1 MQFAKMDR
9 VGINHNRATMT
20 SGDVTGFGE
29 ILGFKTTFGS
39 SAFRVKGFLFP
50 SSSVFSSFKLVV
62 VSLQSLQTLA
72 FFTFIFAHLLLF
84 VNFIYCSLDP
94 CVSR

>member
-39 SAFRVKGFLFP
+39 SVFRVTKAAC
-50 SSSVFSSFKLVV
+50 SSVFSSFKLVA